1 MKKVN
6 LLVLIAVLFMTAC
19 TQIEKKEIVVT
30 KMDSTMVPECCAV
43 KDGMFIHISN
53 SSNDPHRVV
62 MPLKMAAMMAME
74 KPVLV
79 YFDIKGIEVVLK
91 DAKDITYPTFPS
103 SKESLK
109 KLVEMKVILLACPS
123 CMKAA
128 GKTEADLIPGVI
140 MAEKEK
146 FFNFTKGRIITLDY

>member
-1 MKKVN
+1 MKK
-6 LLVLIAVLFMTAC
+6 LVYMVLMAVLFLAAC
-19 TQIEKKEIVVT
+19 THTEKKEVIIT
-30 KMDSTMVPECCAV
+30 QMDSTDMPACCAV
-43 KDGMFIHISN
+43 KDGVFIHISH
-53 SSNDPHRVV
+53 STDDAHRVV
-62 MPLKMAAMMAME
+62 MPLKMAAMFAME
-74 KPVLV
+74 KPVVV

-109 KLVEMKVILLACPS
+109 KLIDMKVKLMACPS

-128 GKTEADLIPGVI
+128 GKTEADLMPGVV
-140 MAEKEK
+140 MADKDT

>member
-1 MKKVN
+1 MKKSIYLA
-6 LLVLIAVLFMTAC
+6 LLAVLFLAAC
-19 TQIEKKEIVVT
+19 TQTDKKQVVVT
-30 KMDSTMVPECCAV
+30 KMDSTMVPECCAM

-53 SSNDPHRVV
+53 SNNDPHRVV
-62 MPLKMAAMMAME
+62 MPLKMATMMAME
-74 KPVLV
+74 KPVVV

-109 KLVEMKVILLACPS
+109 KLVDMKVTLLACPS

-128 GKTEADLIPGVI
+128 GKTEADLMPGVI
-140 MAEKEK
+140 MAEKDK

>member
-1 MKKVN
+1 MKKSIY
-6 LLVLIAVLFMTAC
+6 LVLIAVLFIAAC
-19 TQIEKKEIVVT
+19 TQTEKKQVVVT
-30 KMDSTMVPECCAV
+30 KMDSTMTPDCCAM
-43 KDGMFIHISN
+43 KDGVFIHISN

-62 MPLKMAAMMAME
+62 MPLKMAAMMAMD
-74 KPVLV
+74 KPVVV

-109 KLVEMKVILLACPS
+109 KLVDMKVTLMACPS

-128 GKTEADLIPGVI
+128 GKTADDLIPGVI